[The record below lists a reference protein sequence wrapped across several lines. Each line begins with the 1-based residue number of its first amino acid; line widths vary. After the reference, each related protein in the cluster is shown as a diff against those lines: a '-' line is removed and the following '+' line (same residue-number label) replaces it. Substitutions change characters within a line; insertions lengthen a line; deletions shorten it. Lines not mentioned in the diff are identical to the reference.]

1 MSIFCRR
8 IPAVFLSFAFVF
20 SIGGITVFSKGNFNL
35 KEIKV
40 RIFDNAKNTLT
51 DKETDEYGSGMDIF
65 LSVLISQDTDSENTY
80 TVMVEGF
87 GKGRDNEAEGI
98 VEDYKVKE
106 SREIKLYTR
115 DPIYIPFVL
124 DYPCTE
130 ETNYT
135 VTITQKDTGKKL
147 TKTIK
152 SPHGFCYFN

>member
-1 MSIFCRR
+1 MNIFNKPISAVVMSFILVFSFGN
-8 IPAVFLSFAFVF
+8 IAVF
-20 SIGGITVFSKGNFNL
+20 GKGNFNI

-40 RIFDNAKNTLT
+40 RIFDNTKNILT
-51 DKETDEYGSGMDIF
+51 DKETDEYGNGMDIF
-65 LSVLISQDTDSENTY
+65 LSILLSQDTDSENTY
-80 TVMVEGF
+80 AVTVEGF
-87 GKGRDNEAEGI
+87 GKGRDNEAEGT
-98 VEDYKVKE
+98 VEDYKVKQ
-106 SREIKLYTR
+106 SREIKLHTR

-124 DYPCTE
+124 EYPCTE

>member
-8 IPAVFLSFAFVF
+8 VPAVFLSYAFVF
-20 SIGGITVFSKGNFNL
+20 SIGVIVVFGEGNFNI

-51 DKETDEYGSGMDIF
+51 DKKTNEYGNGMNIF
-65 LSVLISQDTDSENTY
+65 LTVLVSQDTNSENTY
-80 TVMVEGF
+80 TVTVEGF
-87 GKGRDNEAEGI
+87 GKGRDNEAEGT
-98 VEDYKVKE
+98 VEDYKVKK

-115 DPIYIPFVL
+115 DRVYIPFIL
-124 DYPCTE
+124 EYPCTE

-135 VTITQKDTGKKL
+135 VTIIQKDTGKKL

-152 SPHGFCYFN
+152 SPYGFCYFN

>member
-1 MSIFCRR
+1 MSIFCRY
-8 IPAVFLSFAFVF
+8 ILAVFWSFAFVF
-20 SIGGITVFSKGNFNL
+20 LIGGIIVFGKGNFNI

-51 DKETDEYGSGMDIF
+51 DKKTNEYGNGMDIF
-65 LSVLISQDTDSENTY
+65 LSALVSQDTDSENTY
-80 TVMVEGF
+80 TVTVEGF
-87 GKGRDNEAEGI
+87 GKGRDNEAEGN

-115 DPIYIPFVL
+115 DSIYIPFIL
-124 DYPCTE
+124 EYPCTE

-135 VTITQKDTGKKL
+135 VTIIQKNTNKKI
-147 TKTIK
+147 TKTVK